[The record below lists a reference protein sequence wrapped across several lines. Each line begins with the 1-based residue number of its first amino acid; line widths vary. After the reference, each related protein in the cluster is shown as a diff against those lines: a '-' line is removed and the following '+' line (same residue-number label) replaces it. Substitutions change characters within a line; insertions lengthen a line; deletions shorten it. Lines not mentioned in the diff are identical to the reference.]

1 MIKSGFTLADE
12 TKYTWVTKGVS
23 TLCQRPTPKCTFM
36 VLPSDGKVI
45 LTKFIYMYI
54 LETFYCGI
62 KNNAGAF
69 VIGNVQW
76 RSQPDF

>member
-1 MIKSGFTLADE
+1 MSTAYSKVHVYGFTIGWQGYIDRE
-12 TKYTWVTKGVS
+12 
-23 TLCQRPTPKCTFM
+23 
-36 VLPSDGKVI
+36 
-45 LTKFIYMYI
+45 FIYMYI